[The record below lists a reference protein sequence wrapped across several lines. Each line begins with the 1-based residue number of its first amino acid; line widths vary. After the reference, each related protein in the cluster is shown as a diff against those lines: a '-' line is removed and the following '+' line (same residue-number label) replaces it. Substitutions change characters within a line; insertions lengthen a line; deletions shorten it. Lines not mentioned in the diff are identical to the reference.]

1 MTPEIHRLIKE
12 GALKVAP
19 VRVRSAA
26 DVPRVR
32 AALARANAR

>member
-1 MTPEIHRLIKE
+1 MHAEIRRLIDE

-32 AALARANAR
+32 AALRAAAR